1 LDAVAAE
8 EVVAEAVVVEVVA
21 AEEIV
26 AEAIAVEAV
35 AAEEIVAEAVVVEA
49 VAAEEIV
56 AEEVVLEAVAA
67 EEIVAEAVVVEAVAA
82 EEIVAE
88 EVVLEAVAAEE
99 VVEPI
104 VAEVGSE
111 PAVPES
117 STIVEDVL
125 IPAAEKVAVHLV
137 KEAVVSTAESVTDAV
152 KEATTED
159 ITPQAPVE
167 AVIEP
172 VAEDVVEEVVTEV
185 EPGDDDKVEVKIAS
199 LEPGVLTPEQLAA
212 VASSCALYAPLGSKL
227 SLPFKDYCT
236 IKNGTRNRRRI
247 FGTLGFLGAGPAT
260 WMAVQEQCPEYF
272 GLEPV
277 EIMGLD
283 SMLVVGAGSLGA
295 ACVGSY
301 LCTVLAKQMSIG
313 WFGGKYRAM
322 YKERDSDFKRRVLH
336 HLYIG
341 TETKV
346 TDRHDKLT
354 NGSDYR
360 QWVRAEQ
367 DRRAKY
373 ADA

>member
-1 LDAVAAE
+1 VTAE
-8 EVVAEAVVVEVVA
+8 EVI
-21 AEEIV
+21 AEE
-26 AEAIAVEAV
+26 
-35 AAEEIVAEAVVVEA
+35 VVVEA

-56 AEEVVLEAVAA
+56 AEA
-67 EEIVAEAVVVEAVAA
+67 
-82 EEIVAE
+82 
-88 EVVLEAVAAEE
+88 VVLEAVAAEE

-104 VAEVGSE
+104 VVEVGSE
-111 PAVPES
+111 PAVSES

-137 KEAVVSTAESVTDAV
+137 KEAVVSTAESVADAV
-152 KEATTED
+152 KEAIAEGV
-159 ITPQAPVE
+159 TPQPTVE
-167 AVIEP
+167 AVSEP
-172 VAEDVVEEVVTEV
+172 VAEEVVEKV
-185 EPGDDDKVEVKIAS
+185 EPEDDDKVEVKIAS

-260 WMAVQEQCPEYF
+260 WMAVQEQCPQYF

-283 SMLVVGAGSLGA
+283 SMLVVGAGSFGA
-295 ACVGSY
+295 ACLGSY

-322 YKERDSDFKRRVLH
+322 YKERDGDFKRRVLH

>member
-1 LDAVAAE
+1 
-8 EVVAEAVVVEVVA
+8 VAEV
-21 AEEIV
+21 
-26 AEAIAVEAV
+26 
-35 AAEEIVAEAVVVEA
+35 
-49 VAAEEIV
+49 
-56 AEEVVLEAVAA
+56 VVLEAVAA
-67 EEIVAEAVVVEAVAA
+67 KEIVAEA
-82 EEIVAE
+82 
-88 EVVLEAVAAEE
+88 VVLEAVAAEE
-99 VVEPI
+99 VVTEAVIVEAVAAEEIVEPI
-104 VAEVGSE
+104 VAEVVSE
-111 PAVPES
+111 PAVTES
-117 STIVEDVL
+117 CTIIEDVL

-137 KEAVVSTAESVTDAV
+137 KEAVVSTVESVADAV
-152 KEATTED
+152 KEAAAED
-159 ITPQAPVE
+159 VTPQAP
-167 AVIEP
+167 AEP
-172 VAEDVVEEVVTEV
+172 VSEPKVEEVIAEV
-185 EPGDDDKVEVKIAS
+185 DPEDDDKVEVKIAS
-199 LEPGVLTPEQLAA
+199 LEPGLLTPEQLAA

-260 WMAVQEQCPEYF
+260 WMAVQEQCPQYF

-277 EIMGLD
+277 EIMGID
-283 SMLVVGAGSLGA
+283 SMLVVGAGSFGA

-322 YKERDSDFKRRVLH
+322 YQERDSDFKRRVLH

-346 TDRHDKLT
+346 TDRHDKLS

-373 ADA
+373 AD